1 MAGAARTALW
11 SPEALNDR
19 ESIWDYYAR
28 VAGRHTAE
36 NVLRETAKAIALI
49 EEHPFAGRAR
59 DEVRAGLRSFAAAP
73 HVVFYRVIDE
83 TPQIVR
89 LLDGRQDIEQEFSAK
104 ENE

>member
-1 MAGAARTALW
+1 MAAARRVALW

-36 NVLRETAKAIALI
+36 NLLREIVEVIALI

-59 DEVRAGLRSFAAAP
+59 DEVRPGLRSFVAAP
-73 HVVFYRVIDE
+73 HVVFYRVVDD

-89 LLDGRQDIEQEFSAK
+89 LLDGRQDIEETFAAQED
-104 ENE
+104 E